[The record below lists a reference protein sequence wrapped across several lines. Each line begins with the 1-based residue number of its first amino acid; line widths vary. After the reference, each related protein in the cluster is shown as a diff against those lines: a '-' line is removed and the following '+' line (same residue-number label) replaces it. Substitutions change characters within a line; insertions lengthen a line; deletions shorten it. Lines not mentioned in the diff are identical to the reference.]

1 MEQILDIVTKATRS
15 RMMAGVR
22 NKDTKPE
29 ILIRKHLHSLGFR
42 FRLHRRIG
50 KARPD
55 LVLSRW
61 HTCIFVHG
69 CYWHRHEGCKLAS
82 EPKSNTAFWK
92 SKFNQNVERDKR
104 NIAELEALGWS
115 VGIIWECS
123 LRDGSFMKQP
133 LVQFITSR
141 NSWVI
146 SS

>member
-1 MEQILDIVTKATRS
+1 MKYNCATFSAILSNEINAKFCVHLEHTQC
-15 RMMAGVR
+15 VR
-22 NKDTKPE
+22 
-29 ILIRKHLHSLGFR
+29 
-42 FRLHRRIG
+42 
-50 KARPD
+50 
-55 LVLSRW
+55 
-61 HTCIFVHG
+61 
-69 CYWHRHEGCKLAS
+69 HRHEGCKLAS

-123 LRDGSFMKQP
+123 LRNGSFMEQP

>member
-15 RMMAGVR
+15 RMMAGIR
-22 NKDTKPE
+22 NKNTKPE
-29 ILIRKHLHSLGFR
+29 ILVRKHLHSLGFR
-42 FRLHRRIG
+42 FRLHRQIG

-55 LVLSRW
+55 LVLSQWR
-61 HTCIFVHG
+61 TCIFVHG

-104 NIAELEALGWS
+104 NVSQLKSLGWS

-123 LRDGSFMKQP
+123 VRNGTFMEAK
-133 LVQFITSR
+133 LKELIINHDCWEV
-141 NSWVI
+141 
-146 SS
+146 

>member
-1 MEQILDIVTKATRS
+1 MDIVSQKIRS
-15 RMMAGVR
+15 RMMAGIR

-29 ILIRKHLHSLGFR
+29 ILVRKHLHSLGFR

-61 HTCIFVHG
+61 RTCIFVHG

-82 EPKSNTAFWK
+82 KPKSNTAFWK

-123 LRDGSFMKQP
+123 LRDGSFMEQP
-133 LVQFITSR
+133 LVQFITSC

>member
-1 MEQILDIVTKATRS
+1 MDIVTKATRS
-15 RMMAGVR
+15 RMMAGIR
-22 NKDTKPE
+22 DKNTKPE
-29 ILIRKHLHSLGFR
+29 ILVRKHLHSLGFR

-50 KARPD
+50 KTRPD

-61 HTCIFVHG
+61 KTCIFVHG

-82 EPKSNTAFWK
+82 EPKSNISFWQN
-92 SKFNQNVERDKR
+92 KFGQNIERDRK

-123 LRDGSFMKQP
+123 VRSSSFKREP
-133 LVQFITSR
+133 LLSLIKKHK
-141 NSWVI
+141 SWVI

>member
-1 MEQILDIVTKATRS
+1 MDIVSQKIRS
-15 RMMAGVR
+15 QMMAGIR

-29 ILIRKHLHSLGFR
+29 ILVRKHLHSLGFR

-55 LVLSRW
+55 LVLTRW

-104 NIAELEALGWS
+104 NIAELKALGWS

-123 LRDGSFMKQP
+123 LRDGSFMEQP
-133 LVQFITSR
+133 LVQFITSC

>member
-15 RMMAGVR
+15 RMMAGIW

-29 ILIRKHLHSLGFR
+29 ILVRKHLHSLGFR

-50 KARPD
+50 KTRPD
-55 LVLSRW
+55 LVLPRW
-61 HTCIFVHG
+61 KTCIFVHG

-92 SKFNQNVERDKR
+92 SKFNQNVERDRR
-104 NIAELEALGWS
+104 NVSELTSLGWS

-123 LRDGSFMKQP
+123 VRNGTFLETQLKE
-133 LVQFITSR
+133 LITNR
-141 NSWVI
+141 GCWEV
-146 SS
+146 

>member
-1 MEQILDIVTKATRS
+1 MDIVSQKIRS
-15 RMMAGVR
+15 QMMAGIR

-29 ILIRKHLHSLGFR
+29 ILVRKHLHSLGFR

-55 LVLSRW
+55 LVLTRW

-82 EPKSNTAFWK
+82 KPKSNTAFWK

-123 LRDGSFMKQP
+123 LRDGSFMEQP
-133 LVQFITSR
+133 LVQFITSC